1 MLRGNEKEIG
11 LSNRANGAAN
21 SHVEISDNARVVLEK
36 RYLRK
41 DDDGNPIETPEEMFR
56 RVAHAIAQ
64 AETLNGTE
72 SDAELW
78 EGKFYEVMSTLEYLP
93 NSPTLMN
100 AGIQQPDGEGTG
112 TLSACFVMGLEDT
125 MEGIMTT
132 AKEMAM
138 VQKFGGGTGFALS
151 PIRPKGSSV
160 TTTHG
165 KACGPV
171 AVLRHLSSVS
181 TLVTQGGKRDG
192 ANMAVMDVHHPDIL
206 EFIDCKRVE
215 GEIHNFN
222 ISVGASHEFMQAVKD
237 GTDYALRAKED
248 PRDPDSPV
256 VEVGRLDARQVFDKI
271 IAGAWRNG
279 EPGLIFLDWVNDKNP
294 TPDLGRMTATN
305 PCGEQ
310 PLLPYESCNL
320 GSINLA
326 KFLRE
331 EDGGLTVDYDRLK
344 DVVRTT
350 TRFLDNVIDTNS
362 YSVEKIKEMTF
373 ATRKTGLGVMG
384 FADML
389 ARLRI
394 AYDSEDGLELG
405 RSIMRFIRDE
415 VDKMSEELAEERGV
429 FPAFEG
435 SIYDAPGQPKMR
447 NACRLT
453 VAPTG
458 TISMI
463 AGCSSGIEPLFA
475 LSYHKHNILGGESL
489 MYVDQGFEEAAREG
503 GFYSEELMNY
513 LADGGSLQE
522 RDDVPEWAREVF
534 VTSADISPEMH
545 VKMQAVF
552 QESVDAAISKT
563 INFPNSATEDDVR
576 RAYELSWELAC
587 KGITVYRAGS
597 REAEVLTAGEA
608 KDKTAAP
615 ESPVDLGVLVER
627 ERPAAIRGITERV
640 RTAHGNMF
648 VTVNYDDEGRP
659 FEVFAILGKA
669 GSTESAALEAI
680 SRLTTMAL
688 RAGVDPNK
696 IIEHLK
702 GITDE
707 PVWDAGRLVR
717 SAPDAVALV
726 LGRHLSLEGTPSVED
741 VAASEGKSTAQ
752 LELLAAPAQEN
763 GNGHSSVSSVRC
775 PECSVGTLVHQE
787 GCLRCPECGYN
798 KCE

>member
-21 SHVEISDNARVVLEK
+21 GHVEISDNARVVLEK

-415 VDKMSEELAEERGV
+415 ADKMSEELAEERGV